1 MRKSALFMK
10 HLPYIENKIFE
21 GYKLD
26 EVVML
31 LKLEHNFDMKS
42 SSNLSNYLSRFRP
55 KLPQDNQLIEKIRPT
70 EPAENKVIKVIE
82 PKVAEVEKLPQQNT
96 SNNLKKARELLDQER
111 QKLNISDLIGAV

>member
-10 HLPYIENKIFE
+10 HLPYIENKIEE

-26 EVVML
+26 EVVLL
-31 LKLEHNFDMKS
+31 LKLEHGFDMKS

-55 KLPQDNQLIEKIRPT
+55 KLPQDQSIEKIR
-70 EPAENKVIKVIE
+70 PAENKVIKVIE
-82 PKVAEVEKLPQQNT
+82 QKVAEAEKLPQQNT
-96 SNNLKKARELLDQER
+96 SNNLKKARELLDKER